1 MRLMNYI
8 VRRLALLIPVLIGVT
23 LITFLVSEAVPG
35 DPAQMMAGPQA
46 NPQVIAALR
55 VKLGLDKPWSTR
67 YALYL
72 GHLVK
77 GDLGTSLQT
86 GRPVTKELVTAL
98 PATLELGT
106 AAVILALL
114 VGVPLGII
122 SAYRKDRWPD
132 HISRV
137 FALTGVAIPSFWLGL
152 MLLLV
157 FYMVLGILP
166 GDGQLGIMTDIPK
179 HITGMVA
186 VDALLTLN
194 FGTFFEALQ
203 HLVLPTITLGSALV
217 GIVARVTRSSM
228 LEALAQDYV
237 RTARAKGLTERV
249 VVYKQALKN
258 ALLPVVTV
266 IGMIYGYALG
276 GSVLVESVFSWPGMG
291 MYAVRSIQMLDFPA
305 VMGFTVFIA
314 IMYVFVN
321 LVVDVL
327 YFYIDPRIKVN

>member
-1 MRLMNYI
+1 MNYI

-114 VGVPLGII
+114 VG
-122 SAYRKDRWPD
+122 
-132 HISRV
+132 
-137 FALTGVAIPSFWLGL
+137 
-152 MLLLV
+152 
-157 FYMVLGILP
+157 
-166 GDGQLGIMTDIPK
+166 
-179 HITGMVA
+179 
-186 VDALLTLN
+186 
-194 FGTFFEALQ
+194 
-203 HLVLPTITLGSALV
+203 
-217 GIVARVTRSSM
+217 
-228 LEALAQDYV
+228 
-237 RTARAKGLTERV
+237 
-249 VVYKQALKN
+249 
-258 ALLPVVTV
+258 
-266 IGMIYGYALG
+266 
-276 GSVLVESVFSWPGMG
+276 
-291 MYAVRSIQMLDFPA
+291 
-305 VMGFTVFIA
+305 
-314 IMYVFVN
+314 
-321 LVVDVL
+321 
-327 YFYIDPRIKVN
+327 